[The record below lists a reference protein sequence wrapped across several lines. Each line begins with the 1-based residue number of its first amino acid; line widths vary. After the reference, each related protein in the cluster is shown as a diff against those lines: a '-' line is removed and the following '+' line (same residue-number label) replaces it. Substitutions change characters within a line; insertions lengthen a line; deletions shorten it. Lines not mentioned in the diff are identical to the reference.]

1 MQEPYRTTCL
11 VPAHDGR
18 IETLAFDT
26 HHRRIA
32 SAGSG
37 CTKVWQLDM
46 EGQNFPP
53 LYFIMLIMLRRTF
66 QTNSYPRFWA
76 ICHSK
81 CLLPWKRLKP
91 CDLLLESHQVYAS
104 VQHHL
109 SCLST
114 IFARLCIKIE
124 NWVKDSLPTR
134 MYVQFTFLFQSTN

>member
-37 CTKVWQLDM
+37 CAKVWQLDM

-53 LYFIMLIMLRRTF
+53 
-66 QTNSYPRFWA
+66 QS
-76 ICHSK
+76 
-81 CLLPWKRLKP
+81 
-91 CDLLLESHQVYAS
+91 SHYAD
-104 VQHHL
+104 HG
-109 SCLST
+109 
-114 IFARLCIKIE
+114 
-124 NWVKDSLPTR
+124 VKDIS
-134 MYVQFTFLFQSTN
+134 N